1 MENNVTMGTILYQ
14 MSLPMLLFS
23 YIELYFFTTVVSKD
37 IKKDINRILK
47 EVNTHLTNE
56 YTDQLQAGHIT
67 NEQFLRKTYE
77 TMVILSKMQK
87 NHQEDIDSTNAYLKK
102 LSYFVLFMFG
112 LFVVFSAS
120 RVKNEFDVFDMSN
133 VMSGHVMI
141 NTILLLMIGS
151 IFQYNFYTHFFKGY
165 KFVTSE
171 QIVTQIIQK
180 IKMMF
185 EKPDELNCD
194 R

>member
-37 IKKDINRILK
+37 IKKDINRILQD
-47 EVNTHLTNE
+47 VNAHLTNE
-56 YTDQLQAGHIT
+56 YTEQLKAGHIT

-87 NHQEDIDSTNAYLKK
+87 TQQDDMDSANMYLKK

-133 VMSGHVMI
+133 VISGHVII

-151 IFQYNFYTHFFKGY
+151 IFQYNFYTHFLKGY

-171 QIVTQIIQK
+171 EIVAQIVQQL
-180 IKMMF
+180 KMMF
-185 EKPDELNCD
+185 EKPDELNCV

>member
-37 IKKDINRILK
+37 IKKDINRILQD
-47 EVNTHLTNE
+47 VNTHLTNE
-56 YTDQLQAGHIT
+56 YTEQLKAGHIT

-87 NHQEDIDSTNAYLKK
+87 SHQDDMDSANMYLKK

-133 VMSGHVMI
+133 VISGHVII

-171 QIVTQIIQK
+171 EIVAQIVQQL
-180 IKMMF
+180 KMMS
-185 EKPDELNCD
+185 EKPDELNCV